1 MQERQVIFQ
10 VCEKDLPWQFS
21 EEQKHWERTM
31 YMYQFVIKSPP
42 PFPYPQYLLSKDIIM
57 AISWETNISNVNL
70 VENRADVSFIRI
82 DNTDIENILTEVF
95 AYSGVIIET
104 NPQRLALLELVWVQ
118 HLEILNKK
126 TNINNFIANLE
137 ALGKSN
143 LEARE

>member
-1 MQERQVIFQ
+1 
-10 VCEKDLPWQFS
+10 
-21 EEQKHWERTM
+21 
-31 YMYQFVIKSPP
+31 
-42 PFPYPQYLLSKDIIM
+42 M